1 GFLLPIGPLTYF
13 ENWYQACKP
22 NVAWLMRYSEVQ
34 DDKIKA
40 RAHAHETLEDIK
52 QFLKRSARKVIVTK
66 AFMKY
71 GPQRIAT
78 SLAVIIL
85 ITLSGFYWYDAEQKK
100 NERVIERVRSE
111 SMSLMKSEQV
121 DLQAKTFY
129 LLTEERYKPGSLIP
143 YLQSLDTKS
152 RLQQAV
158 DVYRIL
164 MYLDKRFD
172 GTLKSELI
180 KFIEEN

>member
-1 GFLLPIGPLTYF
+1 DITHESLIRNWSKLNKWASREYEFYSTFLDFKKQMDRWKQSGKSSGFLLPIGPLTYF

-85 ITLSGFYWYDAEQKK
+85 ITLS
-100 NERVIERVRSE
+100 
-111 SMSLMKSEQV
+111 
-121 DLQAKTFY
+121 
-129 LLTEERYKPGSLIP
+129 
-143 YLQSLDTKS
+143 
-152 RLQQAV
+152 
-158 DVYRIL
+158 
-164 MYLDKRFD
+164 
-172 GTLKSELI
+172 
-180 KFIEEN
+180 